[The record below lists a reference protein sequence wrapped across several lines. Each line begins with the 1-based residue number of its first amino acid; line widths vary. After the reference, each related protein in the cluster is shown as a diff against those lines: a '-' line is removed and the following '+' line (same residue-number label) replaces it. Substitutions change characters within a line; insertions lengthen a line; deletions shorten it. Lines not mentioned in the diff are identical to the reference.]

1 VFAGIRRGI
10 GLLWTRFEFR
20 HDRDS
25 VVNFTEAFPRAA
37 RAVVIYPDQA
47 MDHESSSLMLSYL
60 TERFADGLTVV
71 FRQDLRPPFLSTSH
85 VRMVTYTAD
94 DVTNWF
100 TPRSG
105 FVRRLKSVPFDVAL
119 DLNSQ
124 FSLIGAFLCKA
135 SRAPLRVSFGKTH
148 GERFY
153 NIHFQ
158 PKGTSRPLRQ
168 YQGLVRCLQMFD
180 RS

>member
-1 VFAGIRRGI
+1 MFEGIRRGV

-20 HDRDS
+20 HDRDP
-25 VVNFTEAFPRAA
+25 VVNFTEAFPRAE

-47 MDHESSSLMLSYL
+47 MDRESSSLVLSYL

-71 FRQDLRPPFLSTSH
+71 VRQDLRSSFLSTSR
-85 VRMVTYTAD
+85 VRLVTYNTD

-105 FVRRLKSVPFDVAL
+105 LVRRMKSIPFDVAL
-119 DLNSQ
+119 DLNAH

-135 SRAPLRVSFGKTH
+135 SRAPLRVSFAKAR

-153 NIHFQ
+153 NIQFQ
-158 PKGTSRPLRQ
+158 SKGAGKPPRQ

-180 RS
+180 RT